1 MSHLPET
8 QVSKPSNKHA
18 IFLGALN
25 VVLSVLACV
34 YLLLFRQWI
43 IQDIEILGQ
52 SFFPSSYMITIIVIS
67 IIVLMLIGLFL
78 IVKFRCRKTILNIIC
93 LAILGFFAMLYN
105 MMLFRFIVLLR
116 LYM

>member
-1 MSHLPET
+1 MSHSPGK
-8 QVSKPSNKHA
+8 KPSKQPNKYA

-25 VVLSVLACV
+25 IVLSVLACV
-34 YLLLFRQWI
+34 YLLLFRHWI
-43 IQDIEILGQ
+43 IQDIEMLGQ

-78 IVKFRCRKTILNIIC
+78 IVKCRHRKTSLNTIC
-93 LAILGFFAMLYN
+93 LGILGFFAILYN
-105 MMLFRFIVLLR
+105 MMLLSFIALLR